1 VLETTNNL
9 RELLESY
16 VDKYNRPDF
25 IESDPILIP
34 HRFKRKQDIEISGF
48 LAATLAWGQRP
59 VIISKSLELMSY
71 MDFSPYEFILHHSD
85 NDLKPFLKFKHR
97 TFNPTDVL
105 YFIHFFRRVYLQ
117 YDSLEPLFA
126 EVLDTTSVHTGP
138 GIDNFRQ
145 MFVNDP
151 DFPLR
156 TGKHVASPARK
167 SACKRINMFLRWMV
181 RKDDRGVDFGIWNG
195 IQPKQLI
202 CPLDVHVDRIAR
214 KLGLLKRKQTDW
226 QAATELTENLR
237 RFDSDDPVKYDFAL
251 FGMGVFEK

>member
-1 VLETTNNL
+1 MNNL
-9 RELLESY
+9 DNIKELLDSY

-25 IESDPILIP
+25 INTDPISIP
-34 HRFKRKQDIEISGF
+34 HSFKRKQDIEISGF

-59 VIISKSLELMSY
+59 VIISKSIELMGY
-71 MDFSPYEFILHHSD
+71 MDFSPYEFVLNHSESE
-85 NDLKPFLKFKHR
+85 LKPFLKFKHR

-117 YDSLEPLFA
+117 YDSLEPLFVNA
-126 EVLDTTSVHTGP
+126 PESSSDNIGS
-138 GIDNFRQ
+138 GINHFRQ
-145 MFVNDP
+145 VFVNDP

-156 TGKHVASPARK
+156 TGKHVASPDRK

-195 IQPKQLI
+195 IKPSQLI

-214 KLGLLKRKQTDW
+214 KLSLLKRKQTDW
-226 QAATELTENLR
+226 QAAVELTENLKR
-237 RFDSDDPVKYDFAL
+237 LDPDDPVKYDFAL
-251 FGMGVFEK
+251 FGMGVFEN

>member
-1 VLETTNNL
+1 LNNL
-9 RELLESY
+9 NDIKELLDSY
-16 VDKYNRPDF
+16 VEKYNRPDF
-25 IESDPILIP
+25 IDTDPISIP

-59 VIISKSLELMSY
+59 VIISKSLELMGY
-71 MDFSPYEFILHHSD
+71 MDYSPYEFVLNHNES
-85 NDLKPFLKFKHR
+85 DLKPFLKFKHR

-117 YDSLEPLFA
+117 YDSLEPLF
-126 EVLDTTSVHTGP
+126 VKTLDGSLDHIGS
-138 GIDNFRQ
+138 GIDHFRQ
-145 MFVNDP
+145 VFVSDP

-195 IQPKQLI
+195 IQSNQLI

-214 KLGLLKRKQTDW
+214 KLNLLKRKQTDW
-226 QAATELTENLR
+226 QAAVELTENLK
-237 RFDSDDPVKYDFAL
+237 RFDPDDPVKYDFAL